1 MSCTPFSYYI
11 ALIYNKIRAYCTD
24 LIFENTEGKISFFQ
38 NFQEIFAHLNKKYYL
53 CSKMRQHWYKIILIC
68 LVVGY
73 AGVATPVHAQLNTD
87 RITAIGRNALYF
99 DDYVLSIQYFNQV
112 IKIKPY
118 LSEPYLLRAI
128 AKIQLGDYTGAELDC
143 NAAIERNP
151 FQPGA
156 YYTRGFIYR
165 QTNQFEKAQADFN
178 EALVFA
184 PENKT
189 YIAMR
194 ADVLA
199 ELKQYDLA
207 LQDINHLLHREP
219 QSAALHFEK
228 GSICLRNNDTICA
241 LEAFAQATEYD
252 SQNPANWSALGVVQ
266 LMQDQQ
272 DEALASLSKSIEYGS
287 KWAGDY
293 INRAIIFYRKHNY
306 RSALADYDKAVT
318 LSPRDA
324 QCYYNRGVLR
334 QELGDYNRALEDFT
348 QAINFAPDQIEFYYQ
363 RGMVELQL
371 RQWQDALDDFN
382 TIIKRYPYFLPAYYL
397 AAQAETSLGHGKEA
411 YQLRQQAYN
420 LEQHKDSI
428 QSLKINMQ
436 VADYQ
441 PQQRDRRKEFSALA
455 AQNQES
461 NDEENKYDS
470 DTRGSVQKRY
480 TDVVNEPNIFLSY
493 YATNTNANA
502 LRQTNY
508 SHATVDTY
516 NRTMRLP
523 AYLRFTTQE
532 MALTADMVNQHF
544 AQISSIS
551 NQIDLLEQ
559 MASPKSPNNSQ
570 LCASYIARAFE
581 FALVQDYSSALDDV
595 TRALLME
602 GELYFAYFCR
612 ANWRYKLLEYK
623 RAMGETTEPADFE
636 LMMRDYDYVI
646 THLPDFS
653 FAYYNKANM
662 LCIQQDFKAAISYYN
677 QAIAIDGDFAEAYFN
692 RGLTYIYVG
701 EIEKGIADLS
711 KAGELGIYQ
720 AYNLISRFQ

>member
-1 MSCTPFSYYI
+1 MQ
-11 ALIYNKIRAYCTD
+11 K
-24 LIFENTEGKISFFQ
+24 
-38 NFQEIFAHLNKKYYL
+38 YL
-53 CSKMRQHWYKIILIC
+53 CKIIVIC
-68 LVVGY
+68 SSIWLVGISLPTY
-73 AGVATPVHAQLNTD
+73 AQLNTD

-112 IKIKPY
+112 IKLKPY

-128 AKIQLGDYTGAELDC
+128 AKIQLGDYTGAMLDC

-165 QTNQFEKAQADFN
+165 QTDQLELAERDFS
-178 EALVFA
+178 EALIFA
-184 PENKT
+184 PENRT

-199 ELKQYDLA
+199 ELKQYHLA
-207 LQDINHLLHREP
+207 LRDINHLLHRDP

-228 GSICLRNNDTICA
+228 GSICLRSNDTISA
-241 LEAFAQATEYD
+241 LESFSYATEYD
-252 SQNPANWSALGVVQ
+252 SQNPANWSALGLVQ
-266 LMQDQQ
+266 LMLDNQ
-272 DEALASLSKSIEYGS
+272 DEALYSLSKSIEYGS

-293 INRAIIFYRKHNY
+293 INRGIIYYRKHNF

-348 QAINFAPDQIEFYYQ
+348 QAINFSPERIEMYYQ
-363 RGMVELQL
+363 RGLVLLQL
-371 RQWQDALDDFN
+371 RQWQQALNDFN
-382 TIIKRYPYFLPAYYL
+382 TIIERYPYFLPAYYL
-397 AAQAETSLGHGKEA
+397 AAQAETSLGNGKQA
-411 YQLRQQAYN
+411 YQLRQQAYQ
-420 LEQHKDSI
+420 LEQQKDSI
-428 QSLKINMQ
+428 QSLQTNMQ
-436 VADYQ
+436 PADNQ
-441 PQQRDRRKEFSALA
+441 PQERDRRKEFSTLA
-455 AQNQES
+455 AQNQEA
-461 NDEENKYDS
+461 NNEENKYDS
-470 DTRGSVQKRY
+470 DTRGTVQKRY

-493 YATNTNANA
+493 YASNANA

-508 SHATVDTY
+508 SHATVDAY
-516 NRTMRLP
+516 NRTMQLP
-523 AYLRFTTQE
+523 APLRFTTRE
-532 MALTADMVNQHF
+532 MTLTADMVNQHF
-544 AQISSIS
+544 AQINSLSH
-551 NQIDLLEQ
+551 QIDLLEQ
-559 MASPKSPNNSQ
+559 MAMPQSQNNAQ
-570 LCASYIARAFE
+570 LCAAYIARAFE

-595 TRALLME
+595 TRAIRMDGTLF
-602 GELYFAYFCR
+602 FAYFCR

-623 RAMGETTEPADFE
+623 RAMGETTNKADFE

-646 THLPDFS
+646 NHLPDFS

-662 LCIQQDFKAAISYYN
+662 LCIQQDFKAAISYYT
-677 QAIAIDGDFAEAYFN
+677 QAIDKDGDFAEAYFN
-692 RGLTYIYVG
+692 RGLTYIYIG
-701 EIEKGIADLS
+701 ENDKGIADLS

>member
-1 MSCTPFSYYI
+1 
-11 ALIYNKIRAYCTD
+11 
-24 LIFENTEGKISFFQ
+24 
-38 NFQEIFAHLNKKYYL
+38 
-53 CSKMRQHWYKIILIC
+53 MRNLVYKILLIC
-68 LVVGY
+68 LVIGY
-73 AGVATPVHAQLNTD
+73 AGMGTPVHAQLNTD

-219 QSAALHFEK
+219 HSAALHFEK

-241 LEAFAQATEYD
+241 LEAFTQATEYD

-266 LMQDQQ
+266 LMQDNQ
-272 DEALASLSKSIEYGS
+272 DNALASLSKSIEYGS

-293 INRAIIFYRKHNY
+293 INRAIIFYHKHNY

-428 QSLKINMQ
+428 QSLKTNMQ

-470 DTRGSVQKRY
+470 DTRGNVQQRY

-493 YATNTNANA
+493 YATKTNANA

-508 SHATVDTY
+508 SHATVDAY

-532 MALTADMVNQHF
+532 MTLTADMVNQHF
-544 AQISSIS
+544 AQISNIS

-595 TRALLME
+595 TRAILMD

-677 QAIAIDGDFAEAYFN
+677 QAIAIDSDFAEAYFN

-701 EIEKGIADLS
+701 ETEKGIADLS

>member
-1 MSCTPFSYYI
+1 MRKVWQI
-11 ALIYNKIRAYCTD
+11 IV
-24 LIFENTEGKISFFQ
+24 ISLGSWFLTLGSMQ
-38 NFQEIFAHLNKKYYL
+38 
-53 CSKMRQHWYKIILIC
+53 
-68 LVVGY
+68 
-73 AGVATPVHAQLNTD
+73 AQLNTD

-112 IKIKPY
+112 IKLKPY

-128 AKIQLGDYTGAELDC
+128 AKIQLGDYTGATLDC

-165 QTNQFEKAQADFN
+165 QTNQLEKAERDFS
-178 EALVFA
+178 EALIFA
-184 PENKT
+184 PENRT

-199 ELKQYDLA
+199 ELRQYDLA
-207 LQDINHLLHREP
+207 LRDINHLLHRDP

-228 GSICLRNNDTICA
+228 GSICLRSKDTICA
-241 LEAFAQATEYD
+241 LESFTHATEYD
-252 SQNPANWSALGVVQ
+252 SQNPANWSALGLVQ
-266 LMQDQQ
+266 LMQDKQ
-272 DEALASLSKSIEYGS
+272 DDALHSLSNSIQYGS

-293 INRAIIFYRKHNY
+293 INRGIIYYRKHNY

-318 LSPRDA
+318 LAPRDA

-348 QAINFAPDQIEFYYQ
+348 QAITFAPERVEVYYQ
-363 RGMVELQL
+363 RGMVLLQL
-371 RQWQDALDDFN
+371 RQWQEARNDFH
-382 TIIKRYPYFLPAYYL
+382 TIIERYPYFLPAYYL
-397 AAQAETSLGHGKEA
+397 AAQAETSLGNGKEA

-420 LEQHKDSI
+420 LEQQKDSI
-428 QSLKINMQ
+428 QSLQTNMQ
-436 VADYQ
+436 LADNQ
-441 PQQRDRRKEFSALA
+441 PQQRDRRKEFSTLA

-470 DTRGSVQKRY
+470 ESRGTVQKRY

-493 YATNTNANA
+493 YATNSNANA

-508 SHATVDTY
+508 SHATVDAY
-516 NRTMRLP
+516 NRTMQLP
-523 AYLRFTTQE
+523 APLRFTTRE
-532 MALTADMVNQHF
+532 MTLTADMVNQHF
-544 AQISSIS
+544 AQITALSH
-551 NQIDLLEQ
+551 QIDLLEQ
-559 MASPKSPNNSQ
+559 MATPQSPNNSQ
-570 LCASYIARAFE
+570 LCATYIARAFE

-595 TRALLME
+595 TRAILMD
-602 GELYFAYFCR
+602 GTLYFAYFCR

-623 RAMGETTEPADFE
+623 RAMGEPTDKADFE

-646 THLPDFS
+646 NHLPDFS

-662 LCIQQDFKAAISYYN
+662 LCIQQDFKAAISYYT
-677 QAIAIDGDFAEAYFN
+677 QAIAKDGDFAEAYFN
-692 RGLTYIYVG
+692 RGLTYIFIG
-701 EIEKGIADLS
+701 QNDKGIADLS

>member
-1 MSCTPFSYYI
+1 MSKEQRAKTYCSR
-11 ALIYNKIRAYCTD
+11 IR
-24 LIFENTEGKISFFQ
+24 
-38 NFQEIFAHLNKKYYL
+38 
-53 CSKMRQHWYKIILIC
+53 RIILIC
-68 LVVGY
+68 LGSWFLNL
-73 AGVATPVHAQLNTD
+73 GSTFAQLNTD

-112 IKIKPY
+112 IKLKPY

-128 AKIQLGDYTGAELDC
+128 AKIQLGDYTGATLDC

-165 QTNQFEKAQADFN
+165 QTNQLEKAERDFS
-178 EALVFA
+178 EALIFA
-184 PENKT
+184 PENRT
-189 YIAMR
+189 YISMR

-207 LQDINHLLHREP
+207 LRDINHLLHRDP

-228 GSICLRNNDTICA
+228 GSICLRSNDTVCA
-241 LEAFAQATEYD
+241 LESFTHATEYD
-252 SQNPANWSALGVVQ
+252 SQNPANWSALGLVQ
-266 LMQDQQ
+266 LMQDKQ
-272 DEALASLSKSIEYGS
+272 DDALHSLSNSIQYGS

-293 INRAIIFYRKHNY
+293 INRGIIYYRKHNY

-318 LSPRDA
+318 LAPRDA

-348 QAINFAPDQIEFYYQ
+348 QAITFAPERVEVYYQ
-363 RGMVELQL
+363 RGMVLLQL
-371 RQWQDALDDFN
+371 RQWQEARDDFH
-382 TIIKRYPYFLPAYYL
+382 TIIERYPYFLPAYYL
-397 AAQAETSLGHGKEA
+397 AAQAETSLGNGKEA
-411 YQLRQQAYN
+411 YQLRQQAFN
-420 LEQHKDSI
+420 LEQKKDSI
-428 QSLKINMQ
+428 QSLQTNMQ
-436 VADYQ
+436 LADNQ
-441 PQQRDRRKEFSALA
+441 PQQRDRRKEFSTLA

-470 DTRGSVQKRY
+470 ESRGTVQKRY

-493 YATNTNANA
+493 YATNSNANA

-508 SHATVDTY
+508 SHATVDAY
-516 NRTMRLP
+516 NRTMQLP
-523 AYLRFTTQE
+523 APLRFTTRE
-532 MALTADMVNQHF
+532 MTLTADMVNQHF
-544 AQISSIS
+544 AQITTLSH
-551 NQIDLLEQ
+551 QIDLLEQ
-559 MASPKSPNNSQ
+559 MAMPQSPNNSQ
-570 LCASYIARAFE
+570 LCAAYIARAFE

-595 TRALLME
+595 TRAVLMD
-602 GELYFAYFCR
+602 GTLDFAYFCR

-623 RAMGETTEPADFE
+623 RAMGESTDKADFE

-646 THLPDFS
+646 NHLPDFS

-662 LCIQQDFKAAISYYN
+662 LCIQQDFKAAISYYT
-677 QAIAIDGDFAEAYFN
+677 QAIAKDSDFAEAYFN
-692 RGLTYIYVG
+692 RGLTYIFIG
-701 EIEKGIADLS
+701 QNDKGIADLS

>member
-1 MSCTPFSYYI
+1 MRKYLF
-11 ALIYNKIRAYCTD
+11 KILLFC
-24 LIFENTEGKISFFQ
+24 ISS
-38 NFQEIFAHLNKKYYL
+38 L
-53 CSKMRQHWYKIILIC
+53 
-68 LVVGY
+68 LVGHSIPTY
-73 AGVATPVHAQLNTD
+73 AQLNTD

-112 IKIKPY
+112 IKLKPY

-128 AKIQLGDYTGAELDC
+128 AKIQLGDYTGAVLDC

-165 QTNQFEKAQADFN
+165 QTHQLEKAERDFS
-178 EALVFA
+178 EALIFA
-184 PENKT
+184 PENRT

-199 ELKQYDLA
+199 ELEQYDLA
-207 LQDINHLLHREP
+207 LRDIDHLLHRDP
-219 QSAALHFEK
+219 QSATLHFEK
-228 GSICLRNNDTICA
+228 GSICLRSNDTICA
-241 LEAFAQATEYD
+241 LDAFTHATEYD
-252 SQNPANWSALGVVQ
+252 SQNPANWSALGLTQ
-266 LMQDQQ
+266 LMLDNQD
-272 DEALASLSKSIEYGS
+272 DALHSLSKSIEYGS

-293 INRAIIFYRKHNY
+293 INRGIIYYRKHNY

-348 QAINFAPDQIEFYYQ
+348 QAINFSPGRIEVYYQ
-363 RGMVELQL
+363 RGMVLLQL
-371 RQWQDALDDFN
+371 RQWQEALNDFN
-382 TIIKRYPYFLPAYYL
+382 TIINRYPYFLPAYYL
-397 AAQAETSLGHGKEA
+397 AAQAETALGHGKEA

-420 LEQHKDSI
+420 LEQQKDSI
-428 QSLKINMQ
+428 QSLQTSMQ
-436 VADYQ
+436 LADNQ
-441 PQQRDRRKEFSALA
+441 PQQRDKRKEFSTIA

-461 NDEENKYDS
+461 NEEENKYDS
-470 DTRGSVQKRY
+470 DTRGTIQKRY

-493 YATNTNANA
+493 YATNSNANA

-508 SHATVDTY
+508 SHATVDSY
-516 NRTMRLP
+516 NRAMQLP
-523 AYLRFTTQE
+523 APLRFTTRE
-532 MALTADMVNQHF
+532 MTLTADMVNQHF
-544 AQISSIS
+544 AQISTLSH
-551 NQIDLLEQ
+551 QIDLFEQ
-559 MASPKSPNNSQ
+559 MAMPHSHNNSQ
-570 LCASYIARAFE
+570 LCAAYVARAFE

-595 TRALLME
+595 TRAILMD
-602 GELYFAYFCR
+602 GTLFFAYFCR
-612 ANWRYKLLEYK
+612 ANWRYKQLEYK
-623 RAMGETTEPADFE
+623 RAMGEPTDKADFE

-646 THLPDFS
+646 NHLPDFS

-662 LCIQQDFKAAISYYN
+662 LCIQQDFKAAISYYT
-677 QAIAIDGDFAEAYFN
+677 QAIDKDGDFAEAYFN
-692 RGLTYIYVG
+692 RGLTYIYIG
-701 EIEKGIADLS
+701 ETTKGITDLS

>member
-1 MSCTPFSYYI
+1 MRKVWQI
-11 ALIYNKIRAYCTD
+11 IV
-24 LIFENTEGKISFFQ
+24 ISLGSWFLTLGSIQ
-38 NFQEIFAHLNKKYYL
+38 
-53 CSKMRQHWYKIILIC
+53 
-68 LVVGY
+68 
-73 AGVATPVHAQLNTD
+73 AQLNTD

-112 IKIKPY
+112 IKLKPY

-128 AKIQLGDYTGAELDC
+128 AKIQLGDYTGATLDC

-165 QTNQFEKAQADFN
+165 QTNQLEKAERDFS
-178 EALVFA
+178 EALIFA
-184 PENKT
+184 PENRT

-207 LQDINHLLHREP
+207 LRDINHLLHRDP

-228 GSICLRNNDTICA
+228 GSICLRSKDTICA
-241 LEAFAQATEYD
+241 LESFTHATEYD
-252 SQNPANWSALGVVQ
+252 SQNPANWSALGLVQ
-266 LMQDQQ
+266 LMQDKQ
-272 DEALASLSKSIEYGS
+272 DDALHSLSNSIQYGS

-293 INRAIIFYRKHNY
+293 INRGIIYYRKHNY

-318 LSPRDA
+318 LAPRDA

-348 QAINFAPDQIEFYYQ
+348 QAITFAPERVEVYYQ
-363 RGMVELQL
+363 RGMVLLQL
-371 RQWQDALDDFN
+371 RQWQEARDDFH
-382 TIIKRYPYFLPAYYL
+382 TIIERYPYFLPAYYL
-397 AAQAETSLGHGKEA
+397 AAQAETSLGNGKEA

-420 LEQHKDSI
+420 LEQQKDSI
-428 QSLKINMQ
+428 QSLQTNMQ
-436 VADYQ
+436 LADNQ
-441 PQQRDRRKEFSALA
+441 PQQRDRRKEFSTLA

-470 DTRGSVQKRY
+470 ESRGTVQKRY

-493 YATNTNANA
+493 YATNSNANA

-508 SHATVDTY
+508 SHATVDAY
-516 NRTMRLP
+516 NRTMQLP
-523 AYLRFTTQE
+523 APLRFTTRE
-532 MALTADMVNQHF
+532 MTLTADMVNQHF
-544 AQISSIS
+544 AQITTLSH
-551 NQIDLLEQ
+551 QIDLLEQ
-559 MASPKSPNNSQ
+559 MAMPQSPNNSQ
-570 LCASYIARAFE
+570 LCATYIARAFE

-595 TRALLME
+595 TRAILMD
-602 GELYFAYFCR
+602 GTLYFAYFCR

-623 RAMGETTEPADFE
+623 RAMGEATDKADFE

-646 THLPDFS
+646 NHMPDFS

-662 LCIQQDFKAAISYYN
+662 LCIQQDFKAAISYYT
-677 QAIAIDGDFAEAYFN
+677 QAIAKDSDFAEAYFN
-692 RGLTYIYVG
+692 RGLTYIFIG
-701 EIEKGIADLS
+701 QNDKGIADLS